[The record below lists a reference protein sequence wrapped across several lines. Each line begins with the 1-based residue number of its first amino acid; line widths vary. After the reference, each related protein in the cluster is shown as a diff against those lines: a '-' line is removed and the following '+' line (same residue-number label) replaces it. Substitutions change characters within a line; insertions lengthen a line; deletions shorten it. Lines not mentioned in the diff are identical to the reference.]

1 MIKDDSYLRFAGLL
15 FYPPLNGWPHTQRF
29 FDAVRAGLKHLG
41 LKARIVS
48 TGGTPN
54 LENIGLLSGATEHR
68 AGTSIFND
76 RMMIAAG
83 FATLEN
89 WAYHIFTSGV
99 SRAGA
104 ERGILD
110 AGSKTFTSDLGGLDG
125 YGHII
130 EYPSARIDKFAEEH
144 GFLDLSQ
151 TARKPEI
158 GEIVRVI
165 PNHVCVSV
173 NMFDHLVAIRGDQ
186 VVASI
191 PVAARG
197 KLV

>member
-1 MIKDDSYLRFAGLL
+1 L
-15 FYPPLNGWPHTQRF
+15 FYPPLNGWPHTQSF
-29 FDAVRAGLKHLG
+29 FDAVQAGLNHLG
-41 LKARIVS
+41 LIAGIVS

-54 LENIGLLSGATEHR
+54 FKNIGQLRGATEHR
-68 AGTSIFND
+68 AGTCIFND

-83 FATLEN
+83 FATQEAC
-89 WAYHIFTSGV
+89 AYHVFTSVV

-110 AGSKTFTSDLGGLDG
+110 AGSKTFTSDIGGLDG

-130 EYPSARIDKFAEEH
+130 EYPNARIDKFAEEH

-173 NMFDHLVAIRGDQ
+173 NMFDQLVAIRGDQ
-186 VVASI
+186 VVACI